1 MIHLLKMEESVHRTQ
16 MLPLSAKINR
26 GIAPE

>member
-1 MIHLLKMEESVHRTQ
+1 MYLLKMEESVHRTQ